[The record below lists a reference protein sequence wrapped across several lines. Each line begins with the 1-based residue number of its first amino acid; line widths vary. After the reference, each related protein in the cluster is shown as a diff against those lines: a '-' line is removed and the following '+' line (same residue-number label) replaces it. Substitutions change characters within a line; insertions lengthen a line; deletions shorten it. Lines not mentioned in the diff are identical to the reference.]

1 MGFLAASKKLPV
13 GLILSGGGAR
23 AAYQVGVLRAIA
35 RLLPDRAP
43 NPFQIICGTSSGALN
58 AAVLATEADC
68 LQSGVNALS
77 EIWGN
82 IDSARVYQPMAGNL
96 FVSVSNLMLSI
107 VAGGAAPRASAFL
120 DNKPLRKMLQR
131 KLDLDRIQRNID
143 RGQLDALAITAS
155 AYGTGASVSFYQAI
169 KGIEDWTGPH
179 RVGRRCKLSVKHLMA
194 SCAIP
199 LLFPAVSIQ
208 GQYYC
213 DGAVRQVSPASP
225 ALRLGARRL
234 FVIGVSGNRSK
245 AGGDERLTED
255 PSSYHVLGHIMN
267 GAFVDTLEND
277 LDVLKRMNRISR
289 PRPGFWSRFTGKAG
303 DAVEFLEISPSER
316 VNQLAVEYYAELPR
330 SMSRYIKAD
339 SSSTMLSLIL
349 FEQGYCNRLADLG
362 FHDAMAKQDEIRR
375 FLSD

>member
-1 MGFLAASKKLPV
+1 MSFLAASGKLPT

-23 AAYQVGVLRAIA
+23 AAYQVGVLRALA
-35 RLLPDRAP
+35 RLLPERAP
-43 NPFQIICGTSSGALN
+43 NPFNVICGTSSGALN
-58 AAVLATEADC
+58 AAVLATEAEC
-68 LQSGVNALS
+68 LQNGVNSLS

-82 IDSARVYQPMAGNL
+82 ISSDTVYEPMTGNL
-96 FVSVSNLMLSI
+96 FVSVSNLMFSI

-120 DNKPLRKMLQR
+120 DNKPLRKLLKR
-131 KLDLDRIQRNID
+131 KLELDKIQRNID
-143 RGQLDALAITAS
+143 RGLLDALGITTS
-155 AYGTGASVSFYQAI
+155 AYGTGASVSFYQAV

-179 RVGRRCKLSVKHLMA
+179 RIGRRSKLGIKHLMA

-199 LLFPAVSIQ
+199 LLFPAVPIA

-234 FVIGVSGNRSK
+234 FVVGVSGNRSK
-245 AGGDERLTED
+245 AGSDESLTEE
-255 PSSYHVLGHIMN
+255 PSSYQVLGHIMN

-277 LDVLKRMNRISR
+277 LDVLRRMNRIASR
-289 PRPGFWSRFTGKAG
+289 RGNLDRPSGDSRAP
-303 DAVEFLEISPSER
+303 VEFLEISPSER
-316 VNQLAVEYYAELPR
+316 VNQLAVDYYDELPKG
-330 SMSRYIKAD
+330 MARYIKQD

-362 FHDAMAKQDEIRR
+362 FHDAMAKEDEIRE
-375 FLSD
+375 FFSS

>member
-362 FHDAMAKQDEIRR
+362 FHDAIAKQDEIRR

>member
-1 MGFLAASKKLPV
+1 MGFLAASNKLPT

-23 AAYQVGVLRAIA
+23 AAYQVGVLRALA
-35 RLLPDRAP
+35 RLLPERAP
-43 NPFQIICGTSSGALN
+43 NPFDIICGTSSGALN
-58 AAVLATEADC
+58 AAVIATEADC
-68 LQSGVNALS
+68 LQSGVNSLS

-82 IDSARVYQPMAGNL
+82 ISSDTVYEPMTGNL

-107 VAGGAAPRASAFL
+107 LAGGSAPRASAFL
-120 DNKPLRKMLQR
+120 DNKPLRKLLKR
-131 KLDLDRIQRNID
+131 KLEFGRIQHNID
-143 RGQLDALAITAS
+143 RGLLDAIGITAS

-169 KGIEDWTGPH
+169 KGTVDWTGPH
-179 RVGRRCKLSVKHLMA
+179 RIGRRCKLGTKHLMA

-199 LLFPAVSIQ
+199 LLFPAVSIE

-245 AGGDERLTED
+245 AGSDESLTEE
-255 PSSYHVLGHIMN
+255 PSSYQVLGHIMN

-277 LDVLKRMNRISR
+277 LDVLRRMNRMARRRQDDQDQSTKERRNPI
-289 PRPGFWSRFTGKAG
+289 
-303 DAVEFLEISPSER
+303 EFLEISPSER
-316 VNQLAVEYYAELPR
+316 VNQLAVDYYEELPKG
-330 SMSRYIKAD
+330 MARYIRQD

-362 FHDAMAKQDEIRR
+362 FHDAMAKEDEIRE
-375 FLSD
+375 FLKV

>member
-1 MGFLAASKKLPV
+1 MSFLAASGKLPT

-23 AAYQVGVLRAIA
+23 AAYQVGVLRALA
-35 RLLPDRAP
+35 RLLPERAP
-43 NPFQIICGTSSGALN
+43 NPFDIICGTSSGALN
-58 AAVLATEADC
+58 AAVLATEAEC
-68 LQSGVNALS
+68 LQNGVNSLS

-82 IDSARVYQPMAGNL
+82 ISSDTVYEPMTGNL
-96 FVSVSNLMLSI
+96 FVSVSNLMFSI

-120 DNKPLRKMLQR
+120 DNKPLRKLLKR
-131 KLDLDRIQRNID
+131 KLELDKIQRNID
-143 RGQLDALAITAS
+143 RGLLDALGITTS
-155 AYGTGASVSFYQAI
+155 AYGTGASVSFYQAV

-179 RVGRRCKLSVKHLMA
+179 RIGRRCKLGIKHLMA

-199 LLFPAVSIQ
+199 LLFPAVPIA

-234 FVIGVSGNRSK
+234 FVVGVSGNRSK
-245 AGGDERLTED
+245 AGSDESLTEE
-255 PSSYHVLGHIMN
+255 PSSYQVLGHIMN

-277 LDVLKRMNRISR
+277 LDVLRRMNRIASR
-289 PRPGFWSRFTGKAG
+289 RGNLDRPSGDSRAP
-303 DAVEFLEISPSER
+303 VEFLEISPSER
-316 VNQLAVEYYAELPR
+316 VNQLAVDYYDELPKG
-330 SMSRYIKAD
+330 MARYIKQD

-362 FHDAMAKQDEIRR
+362 FHDAMAKEDEIRE
-375 FLSD
+375 FFSS

>member
-245 AGGDERLTED
+245 AGGDESLTED

>member
-1 MGFLAASKKLPV
+1 MSFLAASGKLPT

-23 AAYQVGVLRAIA
+23 AAYQVGVLRALA
-35 RLLPDRAP
+35 RLLPERAP
-43 NPFQIICGTSSGALN
+43 NPFDIICGTSSGALN

-68 LQSGVNALS
+68 LQNGVNSLS

-82 IDSARVYQPMAGNL
+82 ISSDTVYEPMTGNL

-120 DNKPLRKMLQR
+120 DNKPLRKLLKR
-131 KLDLDRIQRNID
+131 KLELDKIQRNID
-143 RGQLDALAITAS
+143 RGLLDALGITTS
-155 AYGTGASVSFYQAI
+155 AYGTGASVSFYQAV
-169 KGIEDWTGPH
+169 KGTEDWTGPH
-179 RVGRRCKLSVKHLMA
+179 RIGRRCKLGIKHLMA

-199 LLFPAVSIQ
+199 LLFPAVSIE

-234 FVIGVSGNRSK
+234 FVVGVSGNRSK
-245 AGGDERLTED
+245 AGSDESLTEE
-255 PSSYHVLGHIMN
+255 PSSYQVLGHIMN

-277 LDVLKRMNRISR
+277 LDVLRRMNRIASR
-289 PRPGFWSRFTGKAG
+289 RGNLDRPSGDSRAP
-303 DAVEFLEISPSER
+303 VEFLEISPSER
-316 VNQLAVEYYAELPR
+316 VNQLAVDYYDELPKG
-330 SMSRYIKAD
+330 MARYIKQD

-362 FHDAMAKQDEIRR
+362 FHDAMAKEDEIRK
-375 FLSD
+375 FFAS

>member
-1 MGFLAASKKLPV
+1 MGFLAASEKLPT

-23 AAYQVGVLRAIA
+23 AAYQVGVLRALA
-35 RLLPDRAP
+35 RLLPERAP
-43 NPFQIICGTSSGALN
+43 NPFDIICGTSSGALN
-58 AAVLATEADC
+58 AAVLAAEADC
-68 LQSGVNALS
+68 LQSGVNSLS

-82 IDSARVYQPMAGNL
+82 ISSDTVYEPMTGNL

-107 VAGGAAPRASAFL
+107 LAGGGAPRASAFL
-120 DNKPLRKMLQR
+120 DNKPLRNLLKR
-131 KLDLDRIQRNID
+131 KLEFGRIQRNID
-143 RGQLDALAITAS
+143 RGLLDAIGITAS
-155 AYGTGASVSFYQAI
+155 AYGTGASVSFYQAV
-169 KGIEDWTGPH
+169 KGTEEWTGPH
-179 RVGRRCKLSVKHLMA
+179 RIGRRCKLGTKHLMA

-199 LLFPAVSIQ
+199 LLFPAVSIE

-245 AGGDERLTED
+245 AGSDESLTEE
-255 PSSYHVLGHIMN
+255 PSSYQVLGHIMN

-277 LDVLKRMNRISR
+277 LDVLRRMNRMARRRQDDQDQSAKERRNPI
-289 PRPGFWSRFTGKAG
+289 
-303 DAVEFLEISPSER
+303 EFLEISPSER
-316 VNQLAVEYYAELPR
+316 VNQLAVDYYDELPKG
-330 SMSRYIKAD
+330 MARYIRQD

-362 FHDAMAKQDEIRR
+362 FHDAMAKEDEIRE
-375 FLSD
+375 FLKI

>member
-1 MGFLAASKKLPV
+1 MSFLAASGKLPT

-23 AAYQVGVLRAIA
+23 AAYQVGVLRALA
-35 RLLPDRAP
+35 RLLPERAP
-43 NPFQIICGTSSGALN
+43 NPFDIICGTSSGALN
-58 AAVLATEADC
+58 AAVLAMEAEC
-68 LQSGVNALS
+68 LQNGVKSLS

-82 IDSARVYQPMAGNL
+82 ISSDAVYEPMAGNL

-120 DNKPLRKMLQR
+120 DNKPLRMLLKR
-131 KLDLDRIQRNID
+131 KLELDKIQRNID
-143 RGQLDALAITAS
+143 RGLLDALGITTS
-155 AYGTGASVSFYQAI
+155 AYGTGASVSFYQAV
-169 KGIEDWTGPH
+169 KGTEDWTGPH
-179 RVGRRCKLSVKHLMA
+179 RIGRRCKLGIKHLMA

-199 LLFPAVSIQ
+199 LLFPAVSIE

-234 FVIGVSGNRSK
+234 FVVGVSGNRSK
-245 AGGDERLTED
+245 AGSDESLTEE
-255 PSSYHVLGHIMN
+255 PSSYQVLGHIMN

-277 LDVLKRMNRISR
+277 LDVLRRMNRIASR
-289 PRPGFWSRFTGKAG
+289 RGNLDRPSGDSRAP
-303 DAVEFLEISPSER
+303 VEFLEISPSER
-316 VNQLAVEYYAELPR
+316 VNQLAVDYYDELPKG
-330 SMSRYIKAD
+330 MARYIKQD

-362 FHDAMAKQDEIRR
+362 FHDAMAKEDEIRE
-375 FLSD
+375 FFAS

>member
-1 MGFLAASKKLPV
+1 MGFLAASGKLPT

-23 AAYQVGVLRAIA
+23 AAYQVGVLRALA
-35 RLLPDRAP
+35 RLLPERAP
-43 NPFQIICGTSSGALN
+43 NPFDIICGTSSGALN

-68 LQSGVNALS
+68 LQNGVNSLS

-82 IDSARVYQPMAGNL
+82 ISSDTVYEPMTGNL
-96 FVSVSNLMLSI
+96 FVSVSNLMFSI

-120 DNKPLRKMLQR
+120 DNKPLRKLLKR
-131 KLDLDRIQRNID
+131 KLELDKIQRNID
-143 RGQLDALAITAS
+143 RGLLDALGITTS
-155 AYGTGASVSFYQAI
+155 AYGTGASVSFYQAV

-179 RVGRRCKLSVKHLMA
+179 RIGRRCKLGIKHLMA

-199 LLFPAVSIQ
+199 LLFPAVSIA

-234 FVIGVSGNRSK
+234 FVVGVSGNRSK
-245 AGGDERLTED
+245 AGSDESLTEE
-255 PSSYHVLGHIMN
+255 PSSYQVLGHIMN

-277 LDVLKRMNRISR
+277 LDVLRRMNRIAGRRGNPGRTSGDSR
-289 PRPGFWSRFTGKAG
+289 AP
-303 DAVEFLEISPSER
+303 VEFLEISPSER
-316 VNQLAVEYYAELPR
+316 VNQLAVDYYDELPKG
-330 SMSRYIKAD
+330 MARYIKQD

-362 FHDAMAKQDEIRR
+362 FHDAMAKEDEIRE
-375 FLSD
+375 FFAG

>member
-1 MGFLAASKKLPV
+1 MGFLAASKKMPT

-23 AAYQVGVLRAIA
+23 AAYQVGVLRAVA
-35 RLLPDRAP
+35 RLLPERSP

-68 LQSGVNALS
+68 LQNGVNGLS

-82 IDSARVYQPMAGNL
+82 ISSDTVYEPMTGNL

-107 VAGGAAPRASAFL
+107 VAGGSASAFL
-120 DNKPLRKMLQR
+120 DNTPLHKLLKR
-131 KLDLDRIQRNID
+131 KLDLDKIQRNID
-143 RGQLDALAITAS
+143 RGLLDALGITAS
-155 AYGTGASVSFYQAI
+155 AYGTGASVSFYQGV
-169 KGIEDWTGPH
+169 KGIEEWTEPH
-179 RVGRRCKLSVKHLMA
+179 RAGRRCELGLEHLLA

-199 LLFPAVSIQ
+199 LLFPAVSIA

-245 AGGDERLTED
+245 AGSDERLTEE
-255 PSSYHVLGHIMN
+255 PSSYQVLGHIMN

-277 LDVLKRMNRISR
+277 LDLLKRMNRMGH
-289 PRPGFWSRFTGKAG
+289 PRKRFWSKLPDDRE
-303 DAVEFLEISPSER
+303 AVEFLEISPSER
-316 VNQLAVEYYAELPR
+316 VNELAVDFYDELPKG
-330 SMSRYIKAD
+330 MSRYIRQD

-362 FHDAMAKQDEIRR
+362 FHDAMAKEEEIKR
-375 FLSD
+375 FLCD

>member
-362 FHDAMAKQDEIRR
+362 FHDAMAKQDEIRC